1 MRYIVVI
8 LLSALLTISCSK
20 TPDGVVNEKDMARLM
35 VDMHKAEAIY
45 EEAENKYYNDS
56 LKLTL
61 RQSVLQKHNVTPE
74 MFDSTLV
81 WYAHH
86 LEVYNEVYDDVIKI
100 LDEEKQ
106 ELSKS
111 DFTSSAS
118 IVSDIAPSKPRYKTT
133 GDTADIWGRNR
144 MWILLPGFA
153 SNVVT
158 FDNKPDKEY
167 KPGDKY
173 ELSFKLINP
182 RRGLKVYFGVDYK
195 DGATA
200 YIYRATSKE
209 GWNHYKLQSDSA
221 REVKR
226 VYGYMTYEPRPK
238 DVVYLDSI
246 ELLRTHID
254 RDSYAKSLK
263 SQKII
268 GEEGNKKDNSGDAGV
283 SLETKANIS
292 GKTSGKPLDSKRKL
306 LDKSRI
312 SKKLTK
318 SNMKLELKDRNM
330 K

>member
-8 LLSALLTISCSK
+8 LLSALFAMSCSK
-20 TPDGVVNEKDMARLM
+20 TPDGVVNEKDMAKLM

-100 LDEEKQ
+100 LDDEKHK
-106 ELSKS
+106 LSQS

-118 IVSDIAPSKPRYKTT
+118 LVSDIAPSKPRYKTT

-173 ELSFKLINP
+173 ELAFKLMNP

-195 DGATA
+195 DGSTA
-200 YIYRATSKE
+200 YVYRATSKE
-209 GWNHYKLQSDSA
+209 GWNHYELQSDSA

-226 VYGYMTYEPRPK
+226 VYGYMTYQSKPK

-246 ELLRTHID
+246 ELLRTHLD
-254 RDSYAKSLK
+254 RDTYANLLK

-268 GEEGNKKDNSGDAGV
+268 GEERNKKDNSEDTKV
-283 SLETKANIS
+283 LPETEVGRS

-306 LDKSRI
+306 LDKSKI
-312 SKKLTK
+312 TKKLTK
-318 SNMKLELKDRNM
+318 SNMKLELKDE
-330 K
+330 KVK